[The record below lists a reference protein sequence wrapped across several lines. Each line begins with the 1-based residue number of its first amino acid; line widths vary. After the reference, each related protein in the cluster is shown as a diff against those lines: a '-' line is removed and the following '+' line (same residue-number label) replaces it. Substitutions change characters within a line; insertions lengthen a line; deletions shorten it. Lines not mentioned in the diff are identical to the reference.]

1 MDTRLDQDQEGA
13 EPRPLRHRLPP
24 EERREAILSAALS
37 AFSDLGYTQATL
49 NDVADRLGV
58 TKGCLYHY
66 FESKEKLLVELIRD
80 RIGCPV
86 ADEDF
91 PLPGATREEV
101 LRGLLERIWDRLH
114 QPGQIEVAILA
125 TTELP
130 KVPEGGRLVF
140 DEVVTRSRQRLRQL
154 LTGAGGDCCEVSDEE
169 VDRAARVIPLMIMGV
184 ALGSRVFRTID
195 PVQLS
200 VEQVGNT
207 VTNILMHGLLG
218 TCPEAD
224 SAEDSVSH

>member
-1 MDTRLDQDQEGA
+1 MDTSLDQSQFGPDT
-13 EPRPLRHRLPP
+13 RPQRHRLPP
-24 EERREAILSAALS
+24 EERREAILDAALS
-37 AFSDLGYTQATL
+37 VFSDLGYTQATL

-80 RIGCPV
+80 RMGSAV
-86 ADEDF
+86 SADEDF
-91 PLPGATREEV
+91 PEAGGTREEV
-101 LRGLLERIWDRLH
+101 LRALLQRIWHRLH
-114 QPGQIEVAILA
+114 QPGQIDVAILA

-140 DEVVTRSRQRLRQL
+140 DEVVARSRRSLRQL
-154 LTGAGGDCCEVSDEE
+154 LERGHRCDDITDEE
-169 VDRAARVIPLMIMGV
+169 IERAAKVIPLMIMGV
-184 ALGSRVFRTID
+184 ALGSRVFRSLD

-200 VEQVGNT
+200 VDQVGNT

-218 TCPEAD
+218 TCPCDE
-224 SAEDSVSH
+224 E

>member
-1 MDTRLDQDQEGA
+1 MDTSPDEVQGGA
-13 EPRPLRHRLPP
+13 ELKPARQRLAP
-24 EERREAILSAALS
+24 EERREAIMGAALS

-86 ADEDF
+86 AAED
-91 PLPGATREEV
+91 LPPTGTREEV
-101 LRGLLERIWDRLH
+101 LRCLLQGIWNRLH
-114 QPGQIEVAILA
+114 QPGHIEVAILA

-140 DEVVTRSRQRLRQL
+140 DEVVARSRQKLRQL
-154 LTGAGGDCCEVSDEE
+154 LERGHPCSDITDEE
-169 VDRAARVIPLMIMGV
+169 IDRAARVIPLMIMGV

-207 VTNILMHGLLG
+207 VTNILMYGLLG
-218 TCPEAD
+218 TCPEA
-224 SAEDSVSH
+224 EG

>member
-1 MDTRLDQDQEGA
+1 MDTSVDQSQSGPDA
-13 EPRPLRHRLPP
+13 RPQRQRLPP
-24 EERREAILSAALS
+24 EERREAILDAALS
-37 AFSDLGYTQATL
+37 AFSDLGYSQATL

-66 FESKEKLLVELIRD
+66 FESKEKLLVDLIRD
-80 RIGCPV
+80 RMGSAV
-86 ADEDF
+86 AADGD
-91 PLPGATREEV
+91 LPEAGGTREEV
-101 LRGLLERIWDRLH
+101 LRGLLQRIWHRLH

-140 DEVVTRSRQRLRQL
+140 DEVVCRSRESLRTL
-154 LTGAGGDCCEVSDEE
+154 LEQGHRCEDITDEE
-169 VDRAARVIPLMIMGV
+169 IERAARVIPLMIMGV
-184 ALGSRVFRTID
+184 ALGSRVFRSMD

-200 VEQVGNT
+200 VDQVGNT

-218 TCPEAD
+218 TCPCDE
-224 SAEDSVSH
+224 E

>member
-1 MDTRLDQDQEGA
+1 MDTPLVQSQFG
-13 EPRPLRHRLPP
+13 PYNRPHRQRLPP
-24 EERREAILSAALS
+24 EERREAILDAALS
-37 AFSDLGYTQATL
+37 VFSDLGYTQATL
-49 NDVADRLGV
+49 NDVADRLSV

-80 RIGCPV
+80 RMGSAVSAEADAPV
-86 ADEDF
+86 A
-91 PLPGATREEV
+91 GTTREEI
-101 LRGLLERIWDRLH
+101 LRNLLQRIWHRLH

-140 DEVVTRSRQRLRQL
+140 DEVVCRSRQSLRQML
-154 LTGAGGDCCEVSDEE
+154 EQGHRCDDITDEE
-169 VDRAARVIPLMIMGV
+169 IERAARVIPLMIMGV
-184 ALGSRVFRTID
+184 ALGTRVFRSLD

-200 VEQVGNT
+200 VDQVGNT

-218 TCPEAD
+218 TCPCDE
-224 SAEDSVSH
+224 E

>member
-1 MDTRLDQDQEGA
+1 MDTSLDQSQSGLD
-13 EPRPLRHRLPP
+13 PRPQRHRLPP
-24 EERREAILSAALS
+24 EERKEAILDAALS

-66 FESKEKLLVELIRD
+66 FESKEKLLIELIRD
-80 RIGCPV
+80 RIGSAV
-86 ADEDF
+86 EVDEDF
-91 PLPGATREEV
+91 PVAGGTREEV
-101 LRGLLERIWDRLH
+101 LRGLLQGIWHRLH

-140 DEVVTRSRQRLRQL
+140 DEVVCRSRQSLRKL
-154 LTGAGGDCCEVSDEE
+154 LEQGHRCEDITDEE
-169 VDRAARVIPLMIMGV
+169 IERAARVIPLMIMGV
-184 ALGSRVFRTID
+184 ALGTRVFRSLD

-200 VEQVGNT
+200 VDQVGNT

-218 TCPEAD
+218 ACPCDE
-224 SAEDSVSH
+224 E

>member
-1 MDTRLDQDQEGA
+1 MDTSLDQSLGGLEA
-13 EPRPLRHRLPP
+13 RPQRQRQRP
-24 EERREAILSAALS
+24 EERREAILDAALS
-37 AFSDLGYTQATL
+37 TFSDLGYTQATL

-80 RIGCPV
+80 RIGSAV
-86 ADEDF
+86 VGEGDL
-91 PLPGATREEV
+91 PLPGGTREEV
-101 LRGLLERIWDRLH
+101 LRGLLQRIWRRLH

-140 DEVVTRSRQRLRQL
+140 DEVVYRSRQSLRTL
-154 LTGAGGDCCEVSDEE
+154 LEQGHRCDDITDEE
-169 VDRAARVIPLMIMGV
+169 IERAARVIPLMIMGV
-184 ALGSRVFRTID
+184 ALGSRVFRDLD

-200 VEQVGNT
+200 VDQVGNT
-207 VTNILMHGLLG
+207 VTNILMYGLLG
-218 TCPEAD
+218 TCPCDE
-224 SAEDSVSH
+224 E

>member
-1 MDTRLDQDQEGA
+1 MDTSLGQSQVGPDARPHRQRLA
-13 EPRPLRHRLPP
+13 P
-24 EERREAILSAALS
+24 EERREAILDAALS

-80 RIGCPV
+80 RMGSAV
-86 ADEDF
+86 APDGD
-91 PLPGATREEV
+91 LPETGGTREEV
-101 LRGLLERIWDRLH
+101 LRGLLQRIWQRLH

-140 DEVVTRSRQRLRQL
+140 DEVVCRSRESLHQL
-154 LTGAGGDCCEVSDEE
+154 LEQGHRCADITDEE
-169 VDRAARVIPLMIMGV
+169 IERAARVIPLMIMGV
-184 ALGSRVFRTID
+184 ALGTRVFRSLD

-200 VEQVGNT
+200 VDQVGNT
-207 VTNILMHGLLG
+207 VTDILMHGLLG
-218 TCPEAD
+218 TCPCDE
-224 SAEDSVSH
+224 E

>member
-1 MDTRLDQDQEGA
+1 MDTSLNPSLGGSDT
-13 EPRPLRHRLPP
+13 RPLRHRQRP
-24 EERREAILSAALS
+24 EERREAILDAALS
-37 AFSDLGYTQATL
+37 TFSDLGYTQATL

-80 RIGCPV
+80 RIGAAV
-86 ADEDF
+86 DVGED
-91 PLPGATREEV
+91 LPEVGGTREEV
-101 LRGLLERIWDRLH
+101 LRGLLQRIWHRLH

-140 DEVVTRSRQRLRQL
+140 DEVVCRSRQSLRHL
-154 LTGAGGDCCEVSDEE
+154 LEQGHRCADITDEE
-169 VDRAARVIPLMIMGV
+169 IERAARVIPLMIMGV
-184 ALGSRVFRTID
+184 ALGTRVFRDLD

-200 VEQVGNT
+200 VDQVGNT

-218 TCPEAD
+218 TCPCDE
-224 SAEDSVSH
+224 E

>member
-1 MDTRLDQDQEGA
+1 MDTPLDQDQAGPEA
-13 EPRPLRHRLPP
+13 RALRHRLPP
-24 EERREAILSAALS
+24 EERREAILTAALS

-140 DEVVTRSRQRLRQL
+140 DEVVTRSRERLRQL
-154 LTGAGGDCCEVSDEE
+154 LAWGDCCEVSDEE

-200 VEQVGNT
+200 VAQVGNT
-207 VTNILMHGLLG
+207 VTNILLHGLLG

-224 SAEDSVSH
+224 PTEDSVSH